1 MAKLHYEDQF
11 TDEQGNFQ
19 YYQNPMKAIRAKCLH
34 DCCAGSAEE
43 VKNCNCTKCFLW
55 PFRLGKNPYRTPK
68 VYTEEELEAK
78 RERMRQIR
86 EAKKK

>member
-1 MAKLHYEDQF
+1 MSKLHYEDQF
-11 TDEQGNFQ
+11 TDEKGEFQ
-19 YYQNPMKAIRAKCLH
+19 YYTNPVKAIRAKCKW
-34 DCCAGSAEE
+34 DCCAGSDKDVEE
-43 VKNCNCTKCFLW
+43 CNCTKCFLW